1 MKKFWGWWDSDAN
14 ILNCTPKHG
23 HDGAICRKLHPTPV
37 FMPGKFHGQRS
48 LEGYSP
54 WGHKESDTTEYY
66 VHFTAIFKK
75 FGCSPTV
82 CQVHAEASGM
92 RGGCPGGEAQL
103 PTLGFFRE
111 SSYEALHWW
120 AWARP
125 GCPESWT
132 VNGLVAQSC
141 PTLCDPMDCSP
152 PGFSVRGISQA
163 RILEWVIISSSRGSS

>member
-1 MKKFWGWWDSDAN
+1 
-14 ILNCTPKHG
+14 
-23 HDGAICRKLHPTPV
+23 
-37 FMPGKFHGQRS
+37 
-48 LEGYSP
+48 
-54 WGHKESDTTEYY
+54 
-66 VHFTAIFKK
+66 
-75 FGCSPTV
+75 
-82 CQVHAEASGM
+82 M